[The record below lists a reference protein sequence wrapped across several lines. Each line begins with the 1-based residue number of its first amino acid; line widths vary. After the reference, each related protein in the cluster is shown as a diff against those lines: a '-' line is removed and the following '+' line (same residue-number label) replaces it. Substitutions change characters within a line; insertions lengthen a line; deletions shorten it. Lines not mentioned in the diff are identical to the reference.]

1 MQVKGNDL
9 LDIEELLKP
18 ISGDNPSGENQEYS
32 TDFTNLEITAQ
43 LGEEKQVGDEIIA
56 AEEPN
61 YKEVSKVALEVLK
74 VSHDLRAG
82 VFLARAELS
91 LRGLSGFAEVTTYL
105 RRCVEDYWDSC
116 HPQLDADDDNDP
128 TERINALL
136 ALAGSNT
143 VLQSLRLTPLSE
155 SNVFGKINLQNIL
168 VARGELTA
176 PSSMV
181 NVLDSAGIGAA
192 FKDTETTKLLEFLDA
207 GKLIA
212 ENIDAINS
220 KFTEETPGQGPSLDN
235 LSLIL
240 KKIITSLSNATGSN
254 SDDMESPDDNT
265 GAVVEEAGKT
275 PGVVTSVKVSGVIS
289 SDLDVRMALDQIIS
303 FYKKNEPSSPMPIL
317 IRRAKR
323 LVGADFMTIMRDIAP
338 SGVDNIRSVG
348 GGVEE
353 EE

>member
-1 MQVKGNDL
+1 M
-9 LDIEELLKP
+9 DIEELLKP

-32 TDFTNLEITAQ
+32 TDFTNLEISAQ

-61 YKEVSKVALEVLK
+61 YKEVSKGALEVLK

-128 TERINALL
+128 TERVNALL

-168 VARGELTA
+168 VARGEMTA

-181 NVLDSAGIGAA
+181 NVLDSSGIGAA

-207 GKLIA
+207 AKLIA
-212 ENIDAINS
+212 ENVDAINL
-220 KFTEETPGQGPSLDN
+220 KFTEETPGQGPSLEN

-240 KKIITSLSNATGSN
+240 KKIISSLSGATGSN
-254 SDDMESPDDNT
+254 SDDIDSPDNNT
-265 GAVVEEAGKT
+265 GEVTGNVVEEAGKI
-275 PGVVTSVKVSGVIS
+275 PEVVSSVKVPGVIS